1 MRMRKVLITGCIVAI
16 LISLIPSPAISQVKD
31 IPPPDTSIRYTLAK
45 ELSTGKGVCA
55 VVGDLIK
62 AGMSSAQVVENAILM
77 GHAPCVVVRCAI
89 DAGGELEDVIT
100 AAFRADAN
108 SEVILTCCI
117 LAGIQIDA
125 LARILECRGYPCL
138 WDNVITARA
147 ATVGGGGGGIP
158 VSPFRP

>member
-16 LISLIPSPAISQVKD
+16 LISLISSPAISQVKD

-55 VVGDLIK
+55 VVGDLIR

-117 LAGIQIDA
+117 LAGIPVDA
-125 LARILECRGYPCL
+125 LARILECRGSPCF
-138 WDNVITARA
+138 WDNVVTARA

>member
-1 MRMRKVLITGCIVAI
+1 MRMAKVLTTCVTAI
-16 LISLIPSPAISQVKD
+16 LMGLIPSAALSEVKD
-31 IPPPDTSIRYTLAK
+31 IPPPDTSIRYILAK
-45 ELSTGKGVCA
+45 ELSTGKGVCP
-55 VVGDLIK
+55 VVVDLIK

-117 LAGIQIDA
+117 MAGIPIDA
-125 LARILECRGYPCL
+125 LARILQCRGYPCL